1 MQVVLKRVSVMV
13 TRKLYLLIGL
23 LPKRSYHIMC
33 GNGLK
38 VRFVNEF
45 VNTTNH
51 HVGVS
56 FQHSHLPNQNQGG
69 DSL

>member
-1 MQVVLKRVSVMV
+1 
-13 TRKLYLLIGL
+13 LLIGL
-23 LPKRSYHIMC
+23 LPKKRSYHIMC

-45 VNTTNH
+45 VNTINH